1 MLSPSGRYVSL
12 IERIDGRDVVDII
25 EVSTRKTT
33 IALAPKDG
41 RRVDEV
47 DWKGDDRIVAAL
59 APAGRGRDG
68 GEQDGPASRV
78 GETLIAV
85 DRDGGRQMTLEPGA
99 APGKTAD
106 RLRLADSLSLDPTHV
121 LVASIDGKGP
131 PSLWKVDIRSGSA
144 EAVRGGQQVHEDFE
158 PDAMVVRYDHRDA
171 DPDDFDVLGPVAGP
185 GHKAYVS
192 LQPRGPSDGDT
203 ATLRIYDFDHKTLS
217 DPLWPTLPYDVS
229 DIVYHEG
236 DKALAGVCYTADAYV
251 CDFKDAKLE
260 ADYKKAEAA
269 FDDRAGLTPLSMSD
283 DGRFWLFGVRSPT
296 DPGAYYVYDRQ
307 AGTMTLVAERH
318 PNLKA
323 SELAPMT
330 AIRYRARDG
339 MMIPAYVTRPRD
351 APAGKP
357 LPLIVMPHGGP
368 EARDSLDF
376 DIWAE
381 FFATR
386 GYLVLQPNFR
396 GSAGYG
402 RKFAEA
408 GYGQWGGKM
417 DQDITDGVLQL
428 IKSGQADKTRICIFG
443 ASFGGYAALYGGAV
457 RPDLYKCVASFAGPS
472 DLNALVNWEHATK
485 GHEGRY
491 RYAVRSIGDPSKDHD
506 HLAAV
511 SPVTYAA
518 SYKPPVLLIHGADDT
533 TVPVVQSKLMQA
545 ALQKAGKDVR
555 LVIYPHEAHT
565 DWTPTDEQA
574 ALTEIAAFIESHIS
588 PAKAGA

>member
-1 MLSPSGRYVSL
+1 
-12 IERIDGRDVVDII
+12 
-25 EVSTRKTT
+25 
-33 IALAPKDG
+33 
-41 RRVDEV
+41 
-47 DWKGDDRIVAAL
+47 
-59 APAGRGRDG
+59 
-68 GEQDGPASRV
+68 
-78 GETLIAV
+78 
-85 DRDGGRQMTLEPGA
+85 
-99 APGKTAD
+99 
-106 RLRLADSLSLDPTHV
+106 
-121 LVASIDGKGP
+121 
-131 PSLWKVDIRSGSA
+131 
-144 EAVRGGQQVHEDFE
+144 
-158 PDAMVVRYDHRDA
+158 MVVRYDHRDI
-171 DPDDFDVLGPVAGP
+171 DPNDFDVLGPVAGP

-192 LQPRGPSDGDT
+192 LQPRSPSDGDT
-203 ATLRIYDFDHKTLS
+203 ATLRIYDFDRKTLS

-260 ADYKKAEAA
+260 ADYKKAEAV
-269 FDDRAGLTPLSMSD
+269 FDDLAGLTPLSMSD

-339 MMIPAYVTRPRD
+339 MMIPAYVTRPPG

-417 DQDITDGVLQL
+417 DQDITDGVEQL
-428 IKSGQADKTRICIFG
+428 IKSGQADKNRVCIFG
-443 ASFGGYAALYGGAV
+443 ASFGGYAALYAGAT
-457 RPDLYKCVASFAGPS
+457 RPDLYRCVASFAGPS

-491 RYAVRSIGDPSKDHD
+491 NYALRSIGDPSKDHD

-511 SPVTYAA
+511 SPVTYAS

-588 PAKAGA
+588 PAKTGA